1 MSKQVGRISGPLL
14 TANLER
20 NGIDLAFRNDLDTTQ
35 LLYFDVN
42 NNRIGVNNGVPTNE
56 LHTSGTTR
64 TTDLIADSSNI
75 ANFRITDSTINSTYG
90 DFNLNAVEAIQLSNL
105 ETSQFYLSDNYI
117 STNSSNTN
125 IELNP
130 NGVGRLIVD
139 ADDSTGDRSLNVRGN
154 LHATGDITFDGSII
168 FGDDSTVDTVS
179 IDSEIN
185 SDIVPNRDSE
195 FSLGNA
201 AQRWG
206 YLSSELLNGQQI
218 TADVLS
224 VGGINLEKRVG
235 NIFYVSVNGSDSSS
249 GDHVQDPFKTIK
261 HALSQVDP
269 STDGPVEIRVFP
281 GDYQEELPLEVP
293 SNVTVRGM
301 DLRTTVIRPDTANQ
315 SEDVFLMN
323 GESSVA
329 EITIKDFFY
338 DSINDKGYAFR
349 FAPNATITSRSPYI
363 QNITVITQGS
373 TITADDPRGFAS
385 GDAGKGALVDGADVL
400 STSNDASMLFHSVT
414 FITPGVDALTMTNG
428 VKVEW
433 LNSFSYFANR
443 GLYAFNGTTGHLS
456 TDGSTTL
463 YGAELRSIGSAN
475 VYGNY
480 GAVADGDECLMYL
493 IMHNFGYVGSGK
505 LFDNDN
511 FNAIQANEVVELNNG
526 SIRYQSTN
534 HLGNFRV
541 GDNFLVD
548 FQTGNTTLNIESLD
562 AATLSGI
569 VIDTGINRTTIT
581 GSSIDVGNFIIQG
594 NDIDT
599 TVNELIFDSANNIF
613 NFNSNVNLNKDL
625 DITGNLSFDGSLN
638 LLGDNP
644 ADIINFNVDFDQ
656 TLELARTEVHS
667 LGSMSNRWF
676 SANLNDLQTGDIQIR
691 ENFISTDVS
700 NSDLELRTNGT
711 GIINIGNNNVVAEQ
725 DLTVGGA
732 TDLQSTAITGTL
744 TQTGNKTHNGNY
756 EVTNLSVENL
766 DISLQTQLEDILF
779 DGNVI
784 TTTTSDADLELRANG
799 AGNVIFDESIVIPQ
813 NATIGTVISNTVN
826 VVNQVNLNEVDID
839 NTIEFN
845 DNYIETTTSN
855 ANLELRSEGG
865 VISIQDSALFDQ
877 DLTIVESTTLKD
889 TSIDGNVTQ
898 TGNTV
903 RTGNTIVVGNIS
915 VSKIDL
921 DRGINYEDIK
931 IDGNT
936 ITTTRSNSDLE
947 LRANGSGLVRFENV
961 QVDQDFNV
969 GNIDVEKINVSNT
982 VDLDTIELSTDI
994 QLTENVITTTNSNS
1008 NLELRANGSGDILIE
1023 NTLGINQNRIYTR
1036 ENDLTI
1042 KVSSTD
1048 GIATITSTNSIVLPR
1063 GTTAERIETEAGLRF
1078 NTDTNLFEIKG
1089 STANINMGGV
1099 YSSDT
1104 LTSIS
1109 VTNSDDIQVFVNGST
1124 EDSTTKVAEF
1134 NGYSSNLHALQ
1145 IGPTLINNNQIGT
1158 NVSNSDLDI
1167 ITNGTGSIKVGDF
1180 TIKGNS
1186 LTLPVDTNFEFK
1198 TSGNKFRW
1206 VEFEG
1211 SKAIKWPAGNSSER
1225 PLNPKLGT
1233 TRVNTE
1239 TNELETW
1246 IGTEWRTSA
1255 GEFASISEEQMEE
1268 EAFVQTLIYG

>member
-75 ANFRITDSTINSTYG
+75 TNFRITDSTINSTYG
-90 DFNLNAVEAIQLSNL
+90 DFNLNAVEAIQLPNL

-125 IELNP
+125 IEFNT
-130 NGVGRLIVD
+130 NGVGRLIVG

-638 LLGDNP
+638 LLGNNP

-732 TDLQSTAITGTL
+732 TDLQNTAITGTL
-744 TQTGNKTHNGNY
+744 TQTGDKTHNGNY

-889 TSIDGNVTQ
+889 TNIDGNVTQ

-1078 NTDTNLFEIKG
+1078 NTDTNLFEIQG
-1089 STANINMGGV
+1089 SIANINMGGV

-1211 SKAIKWPAGNSSER
+1211 SKAIKWPAGNTSER

-1233 TRVNTE
+1233 TRVNTD